1 MTSLS
6 CKLRL
11 VFANRKAV
19 HAMAYAIQEVRDMR
33 ESQPWNPELR
43 KIKKALRYAVRNM
56 KAEVK

>member
-11 VFANRKAV
+11 V
-19 HAMAYAIQEVRDMR
+19 
-33 ESQPWNPELR
+33 SELR
-43 KIKKALRYAVRNM
+43 KIEKALRYAVRNM